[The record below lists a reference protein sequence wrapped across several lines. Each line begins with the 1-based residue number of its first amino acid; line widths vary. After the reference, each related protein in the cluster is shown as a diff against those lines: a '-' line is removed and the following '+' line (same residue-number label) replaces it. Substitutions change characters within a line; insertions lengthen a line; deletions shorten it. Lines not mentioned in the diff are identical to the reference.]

1 MDIRRETGNGIRDI
15 MHLIGY
21 SNPTKLTF
29 GTACNIIVDKIFAEN
44 IGGDMLRGGI
54 TLALINGLV
63 IRVVEVL
70 WWNPD
75 CLICRCMKTPER
87 IQSINHSCIANEMH
101 IHMMA

>member
-1 MDIRRETGNGIRDI
+1 MASENI

-21 SNPTKLTF
+21 SNPTKMTF
-29 GTACNIIVDKIFAEN
+29 GTACNIIVAKIVAEN

-63 IRVVEVL
+63 IRIVGVL

-75 CLICRCMKTPER
+75 CLIYRCIKTPER
-87 IQSINHSCIANEMH
+87 TQSITTHA
-101 IHMMA
+101 